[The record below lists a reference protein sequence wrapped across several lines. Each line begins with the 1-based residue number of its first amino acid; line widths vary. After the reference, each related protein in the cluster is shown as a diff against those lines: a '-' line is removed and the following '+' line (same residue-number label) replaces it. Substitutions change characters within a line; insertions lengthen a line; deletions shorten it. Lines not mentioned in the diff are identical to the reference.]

1 MNYFEWMAQE
11 AELTSEA
18 LTVRAQALPPNDRD
32 NLLHEAFFPRQ
43 DVESTT
49 LSQITTVDFRPASDR
64 REWNVRGR
72 LIPMKTPDLASLE
85 MIPVEDYFKIEE
97 YELQKLFERTAG
109 NEQLFRNLVG
119 VSIPT
124 RVDSLVNANRRRLEF
139 DAFQAWS
146 QGTITVMNPQLG
158 GTATVS
164 YGFDTARY
172 QTAATAWN
180 DAGVNA
186 YEELLAWI
194 EDGVDA
200 IGGPVIGMVC
210 KRPLYRAIQEDAPS
224 ETGLMLTR
232 GQFEDQ
238 LSADLG
244 FDFRFY
250 IIEHRLDKFNDAGL
264 TTTRTAVW
272 PDEVAALVPA
282 GVSVG
287 NMAYAPIYRTNALAA
302 NAGMDEIDV
311 RGMSVFRE
319 VSNGGRELT
328 VECQVN
334 AFPIPDEQRI
344 WVIDAGV

>member
-1 MNYFEWMAQE
+1 MNYFEWYAQE

-32 NLLHEAFFPRQ
+32 NLLHDVFFPRQ
-43 DVESTT
+43 DVDSTT

-72 LIPMKTPDLASLE
+72 YIPMKTPDLASLE

-97 YELQKLFERTAG
+97 YELQKLYERTLG
-109 NEQLFRNLVG
+109 NEALFRQLVG
-119 VSIPT
+119 TSIPT
-124 RVDSLVNANRRRLEF
+124 RTDNLVNANRRRLEF
-139 DAFQAWS
+139 DAFEAWAK
-146 QGTITVMNPQLG
+146 GTITVMNPQLG

-164 YGFDTARY
+164 YGFDAARY

-186 YEELLAWI
+186 YEEFMAWI
-194 EDGVDA
+194 EDGIDA
-200 IGGPVIGMVC
+200 IGGPVIGAVM
-210 KRPLYRAIQEDAPS
+210 KRATYRAIQEDAPS

-232 GQFEDQ
+232 GQFEEQ

-244 FDFRFY
+244 FAFRFY
-250 IIEHRLDKFNDAGL
+250 IIEHRLDKFNDGGL
-264 TTTRTAVW
+264 AHTRTDVW
-272 PDEVAALVPA
+272 PDEYVALVPA
-282 GVSVG
+282 GVAVG
-287 NMAYAPIYRTNALAA
+287 NMAYAPIYRTNRLAA
-302 NAGMDEIDV
+302 NAGIDQIDV
-311 RGMSVFRE
+311 RGMSVFTE